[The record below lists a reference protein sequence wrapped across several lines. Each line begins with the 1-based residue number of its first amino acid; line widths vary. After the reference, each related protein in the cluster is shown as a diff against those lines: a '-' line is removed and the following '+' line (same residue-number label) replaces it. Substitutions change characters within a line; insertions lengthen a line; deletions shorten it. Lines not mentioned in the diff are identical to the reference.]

1 MSGIGNGNFEPERSI
16 SRAEFTSIA
25 MKFAVGVGEGEN
37 IFSDVD
43 KNDWFYNAVVNSIQ
57 YGWIRGYGD
66 GTFRPNNPIT
76 RAEVTA
82 IVNNMLGR
90 EADEGFVDEH
100 AKELT
105 PFSDI
110 EKHWAYYH
118 IAEATNSHNYTKPSS
133 EETWTKLN

>member
-1 MSGIGNGNFEPERSI
+1 
-16 SRAEFTSIA
+16 
-25 MKFAVGVGEGEN
+25 MKFAVGVGKGEN

-82 IVNNMLGR
+82 IVNNMLQGR

-105 PFSDI
+105 AFSDI

-118 IAEATNSHNYTKPSS
+118 IAAAHQQSQLHKAFFWRNLDKAEL
-133 EETWTKLN
+133 KLFSKRKNILRALPWGYFSI